1 MKKEYIIGREGN
13 QNFEIDDTK
22 YNAVSRKHARL
33 TVDEAAGE
41 WLLCDNNS
49 ANGTFIIDSKG
60 ALVQITDEV
69 RITPTTRI
77 CLGGKR
83 YNALTIVAH
92 AVVDGGKTFGP
103 DFDEL
108 ESKLM
113 DFKARVEKKRK
124 MMWFRRIAL
133 SLLPVVFLLIPG
145 IDMMGRIV
153 GVTVASVFN
162 AVLSGFDNQNSMN
175 EERSR
180 TIVCPKCGRALTD
193 KDVERHCCP
202 CGAH

>member
-1 MKKEYIIGREGN
+1 MKKEYFIGREGN

-33 TVDEAAGE
+33 TVDEEAGL
-41 WLLCDNNS
+41 WLLRDEDS
-49 ANGTFIIDSKG
+49 TNGTFIVDDKG
-60 ALVQITDEV
+60 ELLRVKDEV
-69 RITPTTRI
+69 RIKPTTRI

-83 YNALTIVAH
+83 YNALTLVVH
-92 AVVDGGKTFGP
+92 AVVDGGNSYGP

-108 ESKLM
+108 EHKLAEY
-113 DFKARVEKKRK
+113 KARVEKKK
-124 MMWFRRIAL
+124 KSMWFRRIAL
-133 SLLPVVFLLIPG
+133 SMLPVVFLLIPG

-162 AVLSGFDNQNSMN
+162 AVLSGFDNQNSLN